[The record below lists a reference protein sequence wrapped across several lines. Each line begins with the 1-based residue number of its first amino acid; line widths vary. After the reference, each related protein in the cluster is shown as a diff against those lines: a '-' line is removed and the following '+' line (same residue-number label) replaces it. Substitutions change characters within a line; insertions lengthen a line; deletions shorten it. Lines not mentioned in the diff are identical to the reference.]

1 MKRFE
6 LKRISSSHKVTTGA
20 LIDLSTGLPV
30 MVTLELPDR
39 NNQRSISCIPKGAYL
54 CNPYSS
60 KKHKD
65 VYQVMDVSGRAY
77 ILIHIGNT
85 VKDIEGCILVGSEFG
100 ELKGVPAVLESRK
113 AFNRLQSSVGKE
125 SFELVIT

>member
-6 LKRISSSHKVTTGA
+6 LKRVSTSSQVTMGVW
-20 LIDLSTGLPV
+20 IDLTKGIPM

-39 NNQRSISCIPKGAYL
+39 ANQKGISCIPKGIYI

-65 VYQVMDVSGRAY
+65 GYQIMDVSNRTH

-85 VKDIEGCILVGSEFG
+85 IHDIKGCIVVGSEFG
-100 ELKGVPAVLESRK
+100 QLKGSPAVLRSRK
-113 AFNRLQSSVGKE
+113 AFNKLRKCVGDDP
-125 SFELVIT
+125 FELVIV

>member
-6 LKRISSSHKVTTGA
+6 LKRISSSHKVTIGA
-20 LIDLSTGLPV
+20 LIDLNTGLPV
-30 MVTLELPDR
+30 MVTLELPNR
-39 NNQRSISCIPKGAYL
+39 NNQRSISCIPKGIYL

-65 VYQVMDVSGRAY
+65 VYQLMDVSDRSY

-100 ELKGVPAVLESRK
+100 ELNGVPAVLESRK
-113 AFNRLQSSVGKE
+113 AFNRLQSSVGEE